1 MSIPSDHPDEA
12 KGILYAGTAYAIW
25 GIVPLYWRLLADV
38 PPNHFAIDWIEDL
51 YNRHVTSGCQAPG
64 DPLEYC
70 PEAPNTRG
78 QMAVFLTLTFGL
90 Q

>member
-1 MSIPSDHPDEA
+1 
-12 KGILYAGTAYAIW
+12 
-25 GIVPLYWRLLADV
+25 VPFDY
-38 PPNHFAIDWIEDL
+38 FAIDWIEDL
-51 YNRHVTSGCQAPG
+51 YNRHVTGGCQAPG
-64 DPLEYC
+64 DPLQYC